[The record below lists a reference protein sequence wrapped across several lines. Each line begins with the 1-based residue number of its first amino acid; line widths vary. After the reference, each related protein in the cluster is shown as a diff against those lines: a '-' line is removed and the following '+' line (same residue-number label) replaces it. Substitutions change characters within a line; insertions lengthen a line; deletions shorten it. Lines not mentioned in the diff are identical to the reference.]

1 MGSQGI
7 VSGNGPAPGHSSPAA
22 ATLVLLAQRLSIR
35 LTIGVKVLFAALLP
49 RGPHFRRRDVP
60 IGPALF
66 RDRTQVLTEI
76 FHRRP
81 TEEPIGMIPSSRA
94 MLDSSSGRASVLL
107 INSASNSYCL
117 RLNRTTYQNKKC
129 RTIFRL
135 VNGLISSLASPV

>member
-1 MGSQGI
+1 MGRQGI

-35 LTIGVKVLFAALLP
+35 LAIGVKVLFAAFLP

-81 TEEPIGMIPSSRA
+81 AEEPIAVVYLVDDQARLQNDDMGIIGLLAGSVYSAMSR
-94 MLDSSSGRASVLL
+94 SFCTTRPASE
-107 INSASNSYCL
+107 
-117 RLNRTTYQNKKC
+117 R
-129 RTIFRL
+129 
-135 VNGLISSLASPV
+135 NGQ